1 MDSLSRVEL
10 ISNGLEELLTLENLN
25 HAIETG
31 VPLKHY
37 IGFEISGTPHI
48 GAALK
53 SMFHIKNFMEAGVD
67 CSIFLADWHAW
78 INDKLGGDKAAIQKV
93 GKGYFKECFSAA
105 AKVAGV
111 DVEKIRFV
119 LGSELYHAQDEY
131 WETVVDVA
139 KHTTLARMQR
149 SITIMGRKE
158 GENLD
163 FAKLLYPA
171 MQVADIYFQQLTLIH
186 AGMDQRKAHVIA
198 REVSEKLQYH
208 SILHKGKKISP
219 IALHH
224 HLISGLQK
232 PPMWPIPQEKLS
244 EVRAAMKMSKSI
256 QGSAVFLGDF
266 PDEVK
271 KKINQAFC
279 MEKEIGYNPV
289 LDWAQHL
296 VFPFTKE
303 IQISRPEKFG
313 GNVTYSDYK
322 TLEADFAH
330 GKLHPQDLKQG
341 VGQTLANILAPARNH
356 LEHPKILKLKE
367 EFEQLKVTR

>member
-1 MDSLSRVEL
+1 MDSHARIERFST
-10 ISNGLEELLTLENLN
+10 GLEEILTPETLK

-48 GAALK
+48 GAAIK
-53 SMFHIKNFMEAGVD
+53 SLYHIKHFMEAGAD

-78 INDKLGGDKAAIQKV
+78 INDKLGGDKQAIQRV

-105 AKVAGV
+105 AKVVGV
-111 DVEKIRFV
+111 DDEKIRFV
-119 LGSELYHAQDEY
+119 LGSELYHQQDGY

-149 SITIMGRKE
+149 SITILGRKE
-158 GENLD
+158 GDNLD

-171 MQVADIYFQQLTLIH
+171 MQVADIYFQQLTIVH
-186 AGMDQRKAHVIA
+186 AGMDQRKAHVVA
-198 REVSEKLQYH
+198 REVAEKLQYH
-208 SILHKGKKISP
+208 GIKHQGKTITP
-219 IALHH
+219 IAVHH
-224 HLISGLQK
+224 HLVSGLQK
-232 PPMWPIPQEKLS
+232 PPVWPIPQENLS
-244 EVRAAMKMSKSI
+244 EVRAAMKMSKSVV
-256 QGSAVFLGDF
+256 GSAVFLGDSES
-266 PDEVK
+266 EVK
-271 KKINQAFC
+271 KKINNAFC

-303 IQISRPEKFG
+303 IQILRPEKFG
-313 GNVTYSDYK
+313 GNVSYSTYK
-322 TLEADFAH
+322 ELEADFAH
-330 GKLHPQDLKQG
+330 GKLHPMDLKAG
-341 VGQTLANILAPARNH
+341 VGQTLADILAPARKH
-356 LEHPKILKLKE
+356 LEHPRVLKLKE